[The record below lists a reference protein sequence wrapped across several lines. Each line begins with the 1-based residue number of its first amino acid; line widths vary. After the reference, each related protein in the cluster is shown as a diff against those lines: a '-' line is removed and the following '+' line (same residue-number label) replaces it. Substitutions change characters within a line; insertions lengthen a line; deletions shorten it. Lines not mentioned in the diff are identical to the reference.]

1 MEDILSILE
10 NNLKELEH
18 FENLLD
24 TDIKLFSTAS
34 YYKFPR
40 YDKINIDSL
49 YNLNDIILQRIKF
62 LKNNV
67 SYN

>member
-34 YYKFPR
+34 YYKLSR